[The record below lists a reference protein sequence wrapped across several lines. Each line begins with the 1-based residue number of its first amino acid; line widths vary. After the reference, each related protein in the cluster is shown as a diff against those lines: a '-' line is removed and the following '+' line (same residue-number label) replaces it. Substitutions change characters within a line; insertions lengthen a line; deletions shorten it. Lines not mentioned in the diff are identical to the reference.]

1 MMRAHGYRS
10 ADGQIEMT
18 DYNVLAAGQER
29 VMKIYLAPLEG
40 ITGWIFRSA
49 VHECF
54 GGFDKYFVPFIRP
67 NQMGHFSAR
76 EKKDILPEHNKGMR
90 AVPQI
95 LTNRADDFLRTA
107 EKLKDFGYEE
117 INLNLGCPSKTV
129 VTKGRGAG
137 FLADPDRLDL
147 FLEEIFGKCPVK
159 ISVKTRLGMED
170 ASEFARLM
178 EIYNQYPIEEL
189 IIHPR
194 VQKDFYKNTPDL
206 DTYAEAARSSRIPL
220 CYNGDVFSKQD
231 YEKLIAKFP
240 DTDCI
245 MTGRGI
251 LKDPSLARQLRGGKG
266 ADKAELRR
274 FHDLLYAG
282 YCEEMSG
289 DRTILFKMKEL
300 WTYLAPLFADSKK
313 YTKKI
318 KKAEKCA
325 VYEQLVDELFAGTE
339 LQP

>member
-1 MMRAHGYRS
+1 
-10 ADGQIEMT
+10 
-18 DYNVLAAGQER
+18 
-29 VMKIYLAPLEG
+29 MKIYLAPLEG

-220 CYNGDVFSKQD
+220 CYNGDIFSKQD

-245 MTGRGI
+245 
-251 LKDPSLARQLRGGKG
+251 
-266 ADKAELRR
+266 
-274 FHDLLYAG
+274 
-282 YCEEMSG
+282 
-289 DRTILFKMKEL
+289 
-300 WTYLAPLFADSKK
+300 
-313 YTKKI
+313 
-318 KKAEKCA
+318 
-325 VYEQLVDELFAGTE
+325 
-339 LQP
+339 